1 MNVRELTTLAEFEAL
16 YAVFDEIWRPDPAN
30 PPVTVEL
37 MRAFSHVGNY
47 VAGAFVDGR
56 LAGGSVGFCSP
67 PREASLHS
75 HVTGVVTPGAGLA
88 LKRHQRSWA
97 LARGISTITWT
108 FDPLVRRNAY
118 FNLVKLGARPERYYE
133 NFYGAMAD
141 AVNAGDES
149 DRALAVWRIASGPS
163 PEVMK
168 QAVVAVAADTDGPSV
183 REVDAPVVHIELP
196 EDIERLR
203 REDPITAKRWRV
215 TIREEL
221 GGRLRQGWRV
231 IGFRDGGYVVERP
244 TG

>member
-16 YAVFDEIWRPDPAN
+16 HSVFDEIWRPDPAN
-30 PPVTVEL
+30 PPATVEL
-37 MRAFSHVGNY
+37 MRALSATGNY

-56 LAGGSVGFCSP
+56 LAGGTVGFCSP

-118 FNLVKLGARPERYYE
+118 FNLVKLGARPEKYHID
-133 NFYGAMAD
+133 FYGAMAD
-141 AVNAGDES
+141 AVNGGDES
-149 DRALAVWRIASGPS
+149 DRVLAVWRITQTGPPTEI
-163 PEVMK
+163 PE
-168 QAVVAVAADTDGPSV
+168 AVIAVAADGPSV
-183 REVDAPVVHIELP
+183 RETDAPVVLIQLP

-203 REDPITAKRWRV
+203 REDPMAAKRWRMAV
-215 TIREEL
+215 REEL
-221 GGRLRQGWRV
+221 GGRLLRGWQV
-231 IGFRDGGYVVERP
+231 IGFRDGGYVVSAP
-244 TG
+244 